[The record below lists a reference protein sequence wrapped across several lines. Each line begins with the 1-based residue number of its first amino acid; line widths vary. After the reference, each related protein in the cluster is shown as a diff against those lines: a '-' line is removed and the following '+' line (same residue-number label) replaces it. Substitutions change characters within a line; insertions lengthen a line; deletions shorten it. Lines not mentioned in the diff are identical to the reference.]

1 MGCGS
6 QSGEEVKGMENESP
20 NQGEEVPS
28 SKMDVPVKI
37 PIEPKD
43 DNGTFKAKDWKTLM
57 NKMPVECTEAAA
69 KKRKKIWDEMNAF
82 NNGSVSMK
90 KMTADMEKY
99 LGLPANVTKKG
110 CLEKAY
116 NNAKDKVKTKNA
128 GEDMF
133 IQFAEFR
140 IFLCYLKQYFEYWV
154 MFENLGAK
162 GDTMTLTLKQLK
174 ESQHILESYGVKV
187 DNIDSEFKAMD
198 KDKSGKAS
206 FEEFVDYAIK
216 KELDTESSEDFD
228 GKTLKL

>member
-6 QSGEEVKGMENESP
+6 SAEEQVNNQNNQNGENL
-20 NQGEEVPS
+20 PS
-28 SKMDVPVKI
+28 AKMDVPVKI

-69 KKRKKIWDEMNAF
+69 KKRKQIWDEMNAHS
-82 NNGSVSMK
+82 NGSVSMK
-90 KMTADMEKY
+90 KMTSDMQKY
-99 LGLPANVTKKG
+99 LGLPETVTKKG
-110 CLEKAY
+110 CLEMAY
-116 NNAKDKVKTKNA
+116 NNAKDKVKTKNP
-128 GEDMF
+128 GEDNF

-162 GDTMTLTLKQLK
+162 GDNMTLTLEQLK
-174 ESQHILESYGVKV
+174 SSQQILESYGVKV
-187 DNIDSEFKAMD
+187 TNIENEFKEMD

-206 FEEFVDYAIK
+206 FDEFVNYAIK
-216 KELDTESSEDFD
+216 KELDTESSDDFD
-228 GKTLKL
+228 GTTLKL